1 MISEGSMKAAKRN
14 TYSSTPIEQLPY
26 FMVALKDPKKYWVL
40 RDGKWQP
47 RRRKSPS
54 NETKEKI
61 SNSLKGRYVGENNPN
76 YGRHLSEEAKRRIS
90 QANTGRIPNEETR
103 RKMSYAHK
111 GIVQSPETKQ
121 KRSGEN
127 H

>member
-54 NETKEKI
+54 KETKERI
-61 SNSLKGRYVGENNPN
+61 SKALKGNQNAKKKEN
-76 YGRHLSEEAKRRIS
+76 
-90 QANTGRIPNEETR
+90 
-103 RKMSYAHK
+103 
-111 GIVQSPETKQ
+111 
-121 KRSGEN
+121 
-127 H
+127 